1 MKGRL
6 SEGWE
11 QVAVGSLI
19 GHSIGVAIGLCCVVS
34 CVISMLRKD
43 KRITWKLRII
53 GDRNG

>member
-19 GHSIGVAIGLCCVVS
+19 GHSIVVVIGLCCWVS
-34 CVISMLRKD
+34 CVISMLRND
-43 KRITWKLRII
+43 KRITWKRV
-53 GDRNG
+53 